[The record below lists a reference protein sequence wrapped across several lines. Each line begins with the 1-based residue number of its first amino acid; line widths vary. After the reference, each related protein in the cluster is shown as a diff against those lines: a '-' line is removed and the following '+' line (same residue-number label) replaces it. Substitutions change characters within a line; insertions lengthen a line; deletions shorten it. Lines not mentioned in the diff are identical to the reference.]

1 MAEYKKNLGII
12 IKKAVFSLAMLTKKK
27 VAEKTKRRIG
37 EEKNVAKNTV
47 VIIDKETSRNKK
59 KEVASWSVIRI
70 MAKIWIGKLS
80 LEIKDL
86 VVIEIE
92 KKI

>member
-1 MAEYKKNLGII
+1 
-12 IKKAVFSLAMLTKKK
+12 
-27 VAEKTKRRIG
+27 
-37 EEKNVAKNTV
+37 
-47 VIIDKETSRNKK
+47 
-59 KEVASWSVIRI
+59 

>member
-1 MAEYKKNLGII
+1 
-12 IKKAVFSLAMLTKKK
+12 
-27 VAEKTKRRIG
+27 
-37 EEKNVAKNTV
+37 
-47 VIIDKETSRNKK
+47 
-59 KEVASWSVIRI
+59 

-86 VVIEIE
+86 VVIEIA